1 MSAISK
7 LPQQT
12 QILLL
17 TLIIG
22 GFCGIFYVYYVQP
35 LREQVVSLEKKVENL
50 EVQVQKGRLIE
61 ARLPEFKQQVREQ
74 EQRLNALRQ
83 VLPEEKETPEIVRR
97 VEQLAKESRLRIKSF
112 TPKKTVRR
120 DFYEDW
126 PILIS
131 LEGNYDSL
139 GVFFEKIGQF
149 TRVINVDNIAI
160 KGLEGQS
167 QSRTLAAT
175 CTATTFV
182 FVESPIVTSVEMA
195 AASSRPRTRSRAPG
209 R

>member
-22 GFCGIFYVYYVQP
+22 GFCGVFYVYYVQP
-35 LREQVVSLEKKVENL
+35 LRQEVASLQTKVENL

-61 ARLPEFKQQVREQ
+61 ERLPEFKQQVRDQ
-74 EQRLNALRQ
+74 EERLNALRR

-97 VEQLAKESRLRIKSF
+97 VEQLATESRLRIKSF

-139 GVFFEKIGQF
+139 GVFFEKIGHF

-160 KGLEGQS
+160 KGLDESQS
-167 QSRTLAAT
+167 KSRTLAAT

-195 AASSRPRTRSRAPG
+195 AANSNPKKPG
-209 R
+209 RR